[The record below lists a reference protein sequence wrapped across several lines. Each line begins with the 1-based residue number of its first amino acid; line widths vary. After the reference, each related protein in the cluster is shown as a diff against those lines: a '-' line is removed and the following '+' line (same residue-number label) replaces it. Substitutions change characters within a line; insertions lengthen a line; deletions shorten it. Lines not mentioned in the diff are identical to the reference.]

1 MIISSKGKYG
11 LVALMDICLYSRS
24 EAVTLKS
31 VSKRQD
37 ISERYLEQIFS
48 ILKKGGI
55 INSKKGAQGGY
66 FLARKPKDIT
76 VGEILNILEG
86 YLKIVSPSEEKN
98 DIECFMQKKI
108 WNNINRQIET
118 YFNSI
123 TLEELVKDYIEGKIT
138 ICIIFK
144 LPKRK

>member
-11 LVALMDICLYSRS
+11 LVALTDICLYSRS

-138 ICIIFK
+138 IMYYI
-144 LPKRK
+144 

>member
-48 ILKKGGI
+48 ILRKGGI
-55 INSKKGAQGGY
+55 KSKKKGAQGGY
-66 FLARKPKDIT
+66 FLSRKPKDIT

-86 YLKIVSPSEEKN
+86 DLKIVSPSEEKN

-138 ICIIFK
+138 IMYYI
-144 LPKRK
+144 

>member
-66 FLARKPKDIT
+66 FLARKPNDIT

-138 ICIIFK
+138 IMYYI
-144 LPKRK
+144 

>member
-138 ICIIFK
+138 IMYYI
-144 LPKRK
+144 L

>member
-11 LVALMDICLYSRS
+11 LVALMDICLYSGS

-31 VSKRQD
+31 VSKRQN

-48 ILKKGGI
+48 ILRKGGI
-55 INSKKGAQGGY
+55 ITSKKGAQGGY

-138 ICIIFK
+138 IMYYI
-144 LPKRK
+144 

>member
-118 YFNSI
+118 SFNSI

-138 ICIIFK
+138 IMYYI
-144 LPKRK
+144 

>member
-66 FLARKPKDIT
+66 FLARTAADIT

-86 YLKIVSPSEEKN
+86 DLKIVSPSEEKN

-138 ICIIFK
+138 IMYYI
-144 LPKRK
+144 

>member
-118 YFNSI
+118 YFKSI

-138 ICIIFK
+138 IMYYI
-144 LPKRK
+144 

>member
-11 LVALMDICLYSRS
+11 LVALMDICLYSGS

-31 VSKRQD
+31 VSKRQN

-48 ILKKGGI
+48 ILRKGGI
-55 INSKKGAQGGY
+55 ITSKKGAQGGY

-98 DIECFMQKKI
+98 DIECFMQKNI
-108 WNNINRQIET
+108 WNNINRQIEE
-118 YFNSI
+118 YFDSV
-123 TLEELVKDYIEGKIT
+123 TLEALVKDYIEGKIA
-138 ICIIFK
+138 IMYYI
-144 LPKRK
+144 

>member
-1 MIISSKGKYG
+1 MIISSKGKYA

-86 YLKIVSPSEEKN
+86 DLKIVSPSEEKN

-108 WNNINRQIET
+108 WNNINIQIET

-138 ICIIFK
+138 IMYYI
-144 LPKRK
+144 

>member
-118 YFNSI
+118 YLYLNFLKENKNI
-123 TLEELVKDYIEGKIT
+123 AQYMVKYG
-138 ICIIFK
+138 IIV
-144 LPKRK
+144 RKGRFD

>member
-86 YLKIVSPSEEKN
+86 ELKIVSPSEEKN

-138 ICIIFK
+138 IMYYI
-144 LPKRK
+144 

>member
-86 YLKIVSPSEEKN
+86 DLKIVSPSDEKN

-138 ICIIFK
+138 IMYYI
-144 LPKRK
+144 

>member
-123 TLEELVKDYIEGKIT
+123 TLEELVKDYIEVKIT
-138 ICIIFK
+138 IMYYI
-144 LPKRK
+144 

>member
-108 WNNINRQIET
+108 WNNIIRQIET

-138 ICIIFK
+138 IMYYI
-144 LPKRK
+144 

>member
-11 LVALMDICLYSRS
+11 LVALMEICLYSRS

-138 ICIIFK
+138 IMYYI
-144 LPKRK
+144 

>member
-108 WNNINRQIET
+108 WNNINRQIEK

-123 TLEELVKDYIEGKIT
+123 TLDELVKDYIEGKIT
-138 ICIIFK
+138 IMYYI
-144 LPKRK
+144 

>member
-11 LVALMDICLYSRS
+11 LVALMDICLYSGS
-24 EAVTLKS
+24 EVVTLKS

-86 YLKIVSPSEEKN
+86 ELKIVSPSEEKN

-123 TLEELVKDYIEGKIT
+123 TLEELVKDYIQGKIT
-138 ICIIFK
+138 IMYYI
-144 LPKRK
+144 

>member
-86 YLKIVSPSEEKN
+86 DLKIVSPSEEKN
-98 DIECFMQKKI
+98 DIECFMQKNI
-108 WNNINRQIET
+108 WNNINRQIEE
-118 YFNSI
+118 YFDSV
-123 TLEELVKDYIEGKIT
+123 TLEALVKDYIEGKIA
-138 ICIIFK
+138 IMYYI
-144 LPKRK
+144 

>member
-86 YLKIVSPSEEKN
+86 YLKIVSLSEEKN

-138 ICIIFK
+138 IMYYI
-144 LPKRK
+144 

>member
-55 INSKKGAQGGY
+55 INSKKG
-66 FLARKPKDIT
+66 ARKPKDIT

-138 ICIIFK
+138 IMYYI
-144 LPKRK
+144 

>member
-11 LVALMDICLYSRS
+11 LVALMDICLYSGS
-24 EAVTLKS
+24 EVVTLKS

-86 YLKIVSPSEEKN
+86 DLKIVSPSEEKN

-123 TLEELVKDYIEGKIT
+123 TLEELVKDYIQGKIT
-138 ICIIFK
+138 IMYYI
-144 LPKRK
+144 

>member
-66 FLARKPKDIT
+66 FLARTAADIT

-86 YLKIVSPSEEKN
+86 DLKIVSSSEERN
-98 DIECFMQKKI
+98 DIECFMQKNI
-108 WNNINRQIET
+108 WNNINRQIEE
-118 YFNSI
+118 YFDSV
-123 TLEELVKDYIEGKIT
+123 TLEALVKDYIEGKFAIMYY
-138 ICIIFK
+138 I
-144 LPKRK
+144 

>member
-76 VGEILNILEG
+76 VGEILSILEG
-86 YLKIVSPSEEKN
+86 DLKIVSPSEEKN

-138 ICIIFK
+138 IMYYI
-144 LPKRK
+144 

>member
-48 ILKKGGI
+48 ILRKGGI

-86 YLKIVSPSEEKN
+86 YVKIVSPSEEKN

-138 ICIIFK
+138 IMYYI
-144 LPKRK
+144 

>member
-48 ILKKGGI
+48 ILRKGGI
-55 INSKKGAQGGY
+55 ISSKKGAQGGY

-86 YLKIVSPSEEKN
+86 DLKIVSPSEEKN
-98 DIECFMQKKI
+98 DIECFMQTKI

-138 ICIIFK
+138 IMYYI
-144 LPKRK
+144 